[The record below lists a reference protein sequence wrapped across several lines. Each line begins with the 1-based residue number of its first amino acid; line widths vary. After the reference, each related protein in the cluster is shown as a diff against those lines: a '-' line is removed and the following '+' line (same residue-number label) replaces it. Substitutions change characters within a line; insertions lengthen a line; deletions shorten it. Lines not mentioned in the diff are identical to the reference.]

1 MSRQGTKKI
10 AKKVERPGLSTEE
23 VDEIKPSTY
32 LILME
37 LERLIARNSKQQ
49 CNHLDSIQKI
59 QQSFNS
65 LQILI
70 LLKQPKMEE

>member
-1 MSRQGTKKI
+1 MSRAGTKKV

-37 LERLIARNSKQQ
+37 LERLIQRNSKQQ

-59 QQSFNS
+59 QQSSNS
-65 LQILI
+65 LLI
-70 LLKQPKMEE
+70 